1 MRMIRSGPCAPA
13 LGICE
18 RVSEAGDA
26 DLRVRVGVTSGEALV
41 SHDPAGGVDAVG
53 DVVNT
58 AARLESAAPLG
69 GVLVD
74 GWTYRATERAIR
86 YEAAEAVEAKG
97 KSEPVEAWVAVAPRS
112 IVPEQV
118 RVGGLPLVGRDA
130 RGRPAARCA

>member
-1 MRMIRSGPCAPA
+1 MRAG

-18 RVSEAGDA
+18 RVAEVGDA
-26 DLRVRVGVTSGEALV
+26 DLHVRVGVTTGEALV

-58 AARLESAAPLG
+58 AARLESAAPLD

-86 YEAAEAVEAKG
+86 YEAAGA
-97 KSEPVEAWVAVAPRS
+97 
-112 IVPEQV
+112 
-118 RVGGLPLVGRDA
+118 GGGE
-130 RGRPAARCA
+130 GEG

>member
-1 MRMIRSGPCAPA
+1 M
-13 LGICE
+13 
-18 RVSEAGDA
+18 
-26 DLRVRVGVTSGEALV
+26 
-41 SHDPAGGVDAVG
+41 DAVG

-86 YEAAEAVEAKG
+86 YEPAEAVEAKG

-130 RGRPAARCA
+130 EADLLRELGSVSAGALDAAGVDHR